1 MATQIKTPVVS
12 LQGIIGTLSP
22 YSYQVKPKTNRDPI
36 KVVFDGIDYPGRL
49 TSGQGKGA
57 KPRFYA
63 YFIVDSFQHW
73 IELTEVAHAEL
84 KKNPAAVLDLTTV
97 VAPVSVEQNAADLAA
112 APVVTPQAEAP
123 KGRKA
128 KREAAAA

>member
-73 IELTEVAHAEL
+73 IELTEAAHAEL

-97 VAPVSVEQNAADLAA
+97 VAPQAD
-112 APVVTPQAEAP
+112 APSEPAVTPQAEAP

-128 KREAAAA
+128 KREVAAA